1 MKVSKWIGGA
11 VLAVAMLGTTAV
23 ALAQD
28 TPEGAAAPTAEAAPV
43 KKKAK
48 AGEALSGNW
57 TGTFVQVGHP
67 QAYRMAIQFSGKSA
81 EIDYPDQSCGGKL
94 ARVGAKDDTSFY
106 IETITRGGVDPAT
119 GHGCVGGNVTLIRA
133 GESLIWGWVGEH
145 QGKPIVAYAT
155 LTKAAE

>member
-1 MKVSKWIGGA
+1 MKFSHRIGGA
-11 VLAVAMLGTTAV
+11 VMALAMLGA
-23 ALAQD
+23 AGAAIAQD
-28 TPEGAAAPTAEAAPV
+28 AAP
-43 KKKAK
+43 AK
-48 AGEALSGNW
+48 AGPLAGNW

-94 ARVGAKDDTSFY
+94 ARVGAKDGTSFY
-106 IETITRGGVDPAT
+106 VETITRGGVDPAT
-119 GHGCVGGNVTLIRA
+119 GHGCVGGNVTLIRS
-133 GESLIWGWVGEH
+133 GETLIWGWVGEH